1 MKVLI
6 LIIFGLILQMAATAK
21 PDSVSEDIKV
31 VTAMDTEY
39 QLAVLRNDVA
49 TMDRILADDFV
60 LVLGNGTVY
69 KKADLINAARDKTII
84 YERQEDSNRTVRVF
98 GDTAI
103 VTALLWEKF
112 VAEGKTIEKRLWFSD
127 VYVRTPKGWKYVFG
141 QASMALPTT

>member
-31 VTAMDTEY
+31 VTALDSEY
-39 QLAVLRNDVA
+39 QLAVLRNDAA

-103 VTALLWEKF
+103 VTALL
-112 VAEGKTIEKRLWFSD
+112 
-127 VYVRTPKGWKYVFG
+127 
-141 QASMALPTT
+141 

>member
-1 MKVLI
+1 MKVLF
-6 LIIFGLILQMAATAK
+6 LIIFCLVLQTAAAAK

-31 VTAMDTEY
+31 VTALDSEY

-84 YERQEDSNRTVRVF
+84 YERQEDSNRTVHAF

-141 QASMALPTT
+141 QASMALPTA